1 MRKAEQRMKKV
12 NDARGFTIFFP
23 VLHSRFFILQSSFN
37 GTRRA
42 ENVAASGLPLN
53 NVPKQTDRRYQCSKR
68 RCRVTFVEKKGRLGD
83 GPCMLGWGQQLRKT
97 NLFHSASITFKNL
110 PPFSYQPNSLKR
122 HHVRTTRNDN
132 QFRLHV
138 CNDAIT

>member
-1 MRKAEQRMKKV
+1 MYPNKLIDVISA
-12 NDARGFTIFFP
+12 
-23 VLHSRFFILQSSFN
+23 QS
-37 GTRRA
+37 GA
-42 ENVAASGLPLN
+42 VELPL
-53 NVPKQTDRRYQCSKR
+53 SKKR
-68 RCRVTFVEKKGRLGD
+68 GRLGD

-110 PPFSYQPNSLKR
+110 PLFSYQPNSLKR

>member
-1 MRKAEQRMKKV
+1 MKKV

-68 RCRVTFVEKKGRLGD
+68 RCRVTFVEKKGPSG
-83 GPCMLGWGQQLRKT
+83 GWPLYVRMG
-97 NLFHSASITFKNL
+97 SATAE
-110 PPFSYQPNSLKR
+110 
-122 HHVRTTRNDN
+122 D
-132 QFRLHV
+132 
-138 CNDAIT
+138 